1 MSTEVFAPEITFETK
16 VNNHSSIQYRNVA
29 PQATNTVTLS
39 SAAITGPSE
48 FIISPAVCNLAK
60 SRLNLTLQIPA
71 VAGAYI
77 FLNANFWSVIGRMV
91 VYDSATNAVLL
102 DCSNFEKFAALTIPA
117 GTHIDDFLT
126 KSVGTGEYIQSTT
139 DGTQAYYPYE
149 DIFKNGAIA
158 QNIDGSG
165 SDLKAINPMSSRQNF
180 VGQTALNTAMFVTLS
195 LPFSS
200 LKSTVLGLD
209 KMIYSPTNL
218 VVSIYWNS
226 GQNFAFTS
234 TSSTAIVNAGGT
246 LLAVNP
252 IVSKL
257 SLSLACESN
266 LTLISQ
272 IITDTMNGGFEFM
285 LPYPTT
291 IRTNISSAA
300 NHSYTLQLTR
310 AYGNKILAILTAPF
324 QSGASLA
331 NEHPIGDSNQQ
342 LIYRLYNTFLN
353 NVSIKSPSGFNVETG
368 EPWTYGN
375 SMYLKGSV
383 IQTSAEYYLCEFV
396 HIDSWFGEKPFY
408 SIDYTQVDGLDVGA
422 ASSTWMWN
430 SVARTGTTPTT
441 NWISVIIG
449 QKTLKLTSMGAQVM

>member
-39 SAAITGPSE
+39 SAAMTGPSE
-48 FIISPAVCNLAK
+48 FIISPAVCDLAK
-60 SRLNLTLQIPA
+60 SRLNFTLTIPA
-71 VAGAYI
+71 ATGTRFTI
-77 FLNANFWSVIGRMV
+77 LNANFWTIIGRMV

-102 DCSNFEKFAALTIPA
+102 DCSNFHQYAALSVPA
-117 GTHIDDFLT
+117 STHIDDFLT
-126 KSVGTGEYIQSTT
+126 KSTGIGVYILPTT
-139 DGTQAYYPYE
+139 DDTQAYLPYE
-149 DIFKNGAIA
+149 DIFKNGSIA

-165 SDLKAINPMSSRQNF
+165 NNLSTENPMLARQIFLSQNAAD
-180 VGQTALNTAMFVTLS
+180 TALVVSVS

-226 GQNFAFTS
+226 GQNFAFLSAANNAIT
-234 TSSTAIVNAGGT
+234 TTA

-252 IVSKL
+252 VVSKL

-291 IRTNISSAA
+291 IRTNISTSA

-324 QSGASLA
+324 QTGASTI
-331 NEHPIGDSNQQ
+331 NEHSILDSKTQV
-342 LIYRLYNTFLN
+342 IYQSYNTFLN
-353 NVSIKSPSGFNVETG
+353 NVAIKSPAGFNVLTG
-368 EPWTYGN
+368 EPWTIGN
-375 SMYLKGSV
+375 SIYLKNSV
-383 IQTSAEYYLCEFV
+383 TQSPIEYLLCDFV
-396 HIDSWFGEKPFY
+396 HIDSWFGEKPFH

-430 SVARTGTTPTT
+430 SVARSGQTPTS